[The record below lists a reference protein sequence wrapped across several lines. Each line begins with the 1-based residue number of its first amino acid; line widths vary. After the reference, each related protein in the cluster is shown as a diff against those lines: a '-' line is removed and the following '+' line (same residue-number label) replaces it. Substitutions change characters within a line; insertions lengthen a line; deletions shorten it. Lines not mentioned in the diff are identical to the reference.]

1 MKSTAPIQG
10 FQGKTIRDV
19 GKNEGIAIH
28 FTLPLNIGPGDYSLT
43 AAIHPD
49 EYGHQGHFDW
59 VDKALSFQVLPSEPK
74 FIGFSKLD
82 PTITVFRGQ
91 EKENGEGENPLNQ
104 IFPEAPS
111 QLEMDDRSEKYLMKG
126 WHSPELWEGGTV
138 RWTRKECLFV
148 MRTKGSGSLWL
159 AEALTR
165 RGMKVPLPVKYT
177 ETARRSDLWICL
189 REGRKVSE
197 FPLLPELRNQVVRL
211 KIVLSGTWSPDH
223 FYHNGDKRELGIY
236 VKKIWSE

>member
-1 MKSTAPIQG
+1 M
-10 FQGKTIRDV
+10 
-19 GKNEGIAIH
+19 
-28 FTLPLNIGPGDYSLT
+28 
-43 AAIHPD
+43 
-49 EYGHQGHFDW
+49 
-59 VDKALSFQVLPSEPK
+59 
-74 FIGFSKLD
+74 D

-138 RWTRKECLFV
+138 RWTRKECLLV
-148 MRTKGSGSLWL
+148 MRTKGERILMACGSANPEGNESAVTGEMYGNGKKIGSLDL
-159 AEALTR
+159 PA
-165 RGMKVPLPVKYT
+165 RGEK
-177 ETARRSDLWICL
+177 I
-189 REGRKVSE
+189 SE